1 MSFKINIEHKTLD
14 NKYYR
19 NVLYTNGQIQL
30 VVMNL
35 LSNEEIGLE
44 KHNGSQFIRVEDGSG
59 VAIVNN
65 KRYILKDGSAL
76 IIDSGSEHNIIAGKN
91 GMKLYTIYSPPQHK
105 PDTKEKFKLE

>member
-1 MSFKINIEHKTLD
+1 MSFKTNIEHKTLD

-59 VAIVNN
+59 MAIVNN
-65 KRYILKDGSAL
+65 KRYILKDGSSL